1 MKQIVEHKGS
11 QTSIPTID
19 LRSSPNRFSKVLSPD
34 KWYLRGIAGALDRVQ
49 NRFMQERIYSKLMA
63 EAECVLRSILAEAD
77 DAFRAELEFR
87 RKATRIAGAVRS

>member
-1 MKQIVEHKGS
+1 
-11 QTSIPTID
+11 
-19 LRSSPNRFSKVLSPD
+19 
-34 KWYLRGIAGALDRVQ
+34 
-49 NRFMQERIYSKLMA
+49 MQERIYSKLMA